1 MGYYDDDKA
10 EGRNQRGPRKSG
22 YFLASLAGLVI
33 GALIVVLALPKLAD
47 YNLLPNMQDNENVQI
62 EPAKEQKKGQ
72 NVSLNVTTDVTK
84 AVDKAQDAV
93 VGITNIQSGNFWEGE
108 SSQPAGTGS
117 GVIYKKTGD
126 KAYVVTNNHVVEG
139 AQQLEVTLSDGTKVP
154 AKLRGTDIWSDLAVV
169 EMDGTKVK
177 KVAEFG
183 DSDAL
188 KIGEPV
194 LAIGNPLGLEFSGSV
209 TQGVISGL
217 ERAIPV
223 DVNGDNVVD
232 WQAEVLQTDA
242 AINPGNSGGALVNIA
257 GQVIG
262 INSMKIA
269 EQSVEGIGLSIPINF
284 AKPIID
290 SLETKGKMVRPAM
303 GVTLRNVNE
312 IPSYHQQE
320 TLKLPKNV
328 TDGAMVEQV
337 YPNTPASK
345 AGLQEFDV
353 IVQLDNQKVHDI
365 LELRKHMY
373 TKKQVGDKMEVHFYR
388 NGKLK
393 KETMTLTSEGTM

>member
-1 MGYYDDDKA
+1 MGYYDD
-10 EGRNQRGPRKSG
+10 GRADGRYQRGPRKSG
-22 YFLASLAGLVI
+22 YFLASLAGIII
-33 GALIVVLALPKLAD
+33 GALLVILALPKLAD
-47 YNLLPNMQDNENVQI
+47 YDVLPNEQQSENVQI
-62 EPAKEQKKGQ
+62 EPNKEQPKGQ

-93 VGITNIQSGNFWEGE
+93 VGITNIQSGSFWEGE
-108 SSQPAGTGS
+108 SNQPAGTGS
-117 GVIYKKTGD
+117 GVIYKKAGD
-126 KAYVVTNNHVVEG
+126 KAYIVTNNHVVQG
-139 AQQLEVTLSDGTKVP
+139 AQQLEVTLADGTKVP
-154 AKLRGTDIWSDLAVV
+154 AKLRGTDIWSDLAVI
-169 EMDGTKVK
+169 EIDARSVK

-194 LAIGNPLGLEFSGSV
+194 IAIGNPLGLEFSGSV

-223 DVNGDNVVD
+223 DINNDGQVD

-257 GQVIG
+257 GQVVG

-284 AKPIID
+284 AKPIIN
-290 SLETKGKMVRPAM
+290 SLETQGKMVRPAM

-312 IPSYHQQE
+312 VPAYHQQE
-320 TLKLPKNV
+320 TLKLPKNI

-337 YPNTPASK
+337 YPNTPAAK

-353 IVQLDNQKVHDI
+353 IVQLDDQKVHDI
-365 LELRKHMY
+365 LELRKYMY
-373 TKKQVGDKMEVHFYR
+373 TKKKVGDKMVVHFYR
-388 NGKLK
+388 DGKLHQ
-393 KETMTLTSEGTM
+393 ETTTLTTEGSM